1 MDIVAAY
8 PGADAVGIDAC
19 VVAGARGIVL
29 EALGA
34 GNAGAAV
41 LDGVR
46 RAVRAGVAVV
56 VGTRVPG
63 GRVRPVYGPGRELT
77 DAGAVPVPGI
87 RPAQARVLLMA
98 ALAAGAPVDD
108 VFARWG

>member
-1 MDIVAAY
+1 MTLSGLKSRWTRPSLCAA
-8 PGADAVGIDAC
+8 PLTAAAAVG
-19 VVAGARGIVL
+19 
-29 EALGA
+29 
-34 GNAGAAV
+34 
-41 LDGVR
+41 
-46 RAVRAGVAVV
+46 AGVAVV